1 MYGYTRALHKET
13 TWHTH
18 RRLGRFYWLGW
29 FDLRVEETR
38 NQFYQSTIDCACAR
52 DRVDQRNLK
61 KWTWAQKSKYYLHH
75 AWMTAFLLVFYL
87 YILILSIDYILYILD
102 IMTTKHTASGNC
114 NDIVVCGVCARQAPD
129 EWTNDE
135 CTEKS
140 FRCHFISINSIRF
153 DSVDFKISIKVF
165 HFDSQRRRKK
175 KNYQSLWL
183 LAGNHYQ
190 FSKRFNFNN
199 FQINFLSFEQ
209 SFCISLWLVFA
220 QLPFYLFFCLCCVTL
235 NSFSSVA

>member
-1 MYGYTRALHKET
+1 M
-13 TWHTH
+13 
-18 RRLGRFYWLGW
+18 
-29 FDLRVEETR
+29 
-38 NQFYQSTIDCACAR
+38 I
-52 DRVDQRNLK
+52 
-61 KWTWAQKSKYYLHH
+61 
-75 AWMTAFLLVFYL
+75 LL
-87 YILILSIDYILYILD
+87 
-102 IMTTKHTASGNC
+102 C
-114 NDIVVCGVCARQAPD
+114 VVCVRAKLLMNERTMNEPKKASD
-129 EWTNDE
+129 VTL
-135 CTEKS
+135 
-140 FRCHFISINSIRF
+140 FRSIRF

-175 KNYQSLWL
+175 KNYQSLRL